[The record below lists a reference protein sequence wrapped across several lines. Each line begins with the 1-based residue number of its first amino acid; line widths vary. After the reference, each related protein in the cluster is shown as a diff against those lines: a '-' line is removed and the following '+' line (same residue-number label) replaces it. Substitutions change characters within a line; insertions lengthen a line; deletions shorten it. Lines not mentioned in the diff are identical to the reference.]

1 MAMTFVY
8 MWGQRPL
15 YPGQTRY
22 QIITGV
28 AGGMRPELRSGPPIS
43 SGKRGFRS
51 FPPSLAKLLQEM
63 WHHDPASRP
72 TASEVVHA
80 LEAMKACVTSSAPLA
95 HFYSSFFDAGGA
107 LLPLPRSHFLTHHP
121 PSRHPFI
128 IHPPA
133 FKTRQRAR

>member
-8 MWGQRPL
+8 MWGQKPL

-28 AGGMRPELRSGPPIS
+28 AGGMRPELRTGPPIS

-72 TASEVVHA
+72 SASDVVHA
-80 LEAMKACVTSSAPLA
+80 LEAMKAYVLISLA
-95 HFYSSFFDAGGA
+95 SA
-107 LLPLPRSHFLTHHP
+107 LLHSGREAHPCVCLLVAPALT
-121 PSRHPFI
+121 SLAILF
-128 IHPPA
+128 A
-133 FKTRQRAR
+133 SARQ